1 MKRKIAHK
9 EAALPG
15 SAASSSVPLASV
27 ALGTVAGGLV
37 GAAVGKVVGGTNGSA
52 AKWATAG
59 ALAGGAL
66 SLRPS
71 PSLEMPQVVD
81 YLQKNLGAKTTAYL
95 TGLDDDSLV
104 GCWAHGTAQPE
115 EVEGHRLWSAFEAT
129 RTLVEAYDALTAR
142 SWFMGMNPAFED
154 RSPARVL
161 RNSNT
166 PETWGEIVLAAREFA
181 ET

>member
-15 SAASSSVPLASV
+15 HAASSVPLTSF

-37 GAAVGKVVGGTNGSA
+37 GAAVGKVVGGTNGST

-71 PSLEMPQVVD
+71 PSLDMPQVVD

-104 GCWAHGTAQPE
+104 GCWANGTAQPE
-115 EVEGHRLWSAFEAT
+115 EIEGHRLWSAFEAT

-142 SWFMGMNPAFED
+142 SWFMGMNPAFD
-154 RSPARVL
+154 DTAPARVL
-161 RNSNT
+161 RSSHSQQI
-166 PETWGEIVLAAREFA
+166 WDKVVLAARVFA